1 MTTTCYETTYY
12 GFRVSSVQVYLSW
25 LYLLWLP
32 TRRSASDDIVDF
44 EAFVKQTPKTLR
56 TSLIRLAKKNGND
69 LAYSTVT
76 ASSRE
81 LTDPIFHLKRTVYQ
95 LASILLLSSL
105 ES

>member
-1 MTTTCYETTYY
+1 MTTTCYDTTYC
-12 GFRVSSVQVYLSW
+12 GFPVSSVQVYLLW

-69 LAYSTVT
+69 LA
-76 ASSRE
+76 
-81 LTDPIFHLKRTVYQ
+81 
-95 LASILLLSSL
+95 
-105 ES
+105 